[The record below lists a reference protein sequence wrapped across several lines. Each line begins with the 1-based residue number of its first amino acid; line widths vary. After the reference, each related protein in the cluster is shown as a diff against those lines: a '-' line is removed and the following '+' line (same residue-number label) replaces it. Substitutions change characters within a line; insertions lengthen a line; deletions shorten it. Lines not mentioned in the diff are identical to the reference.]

1 MDASVRTSLKNLQG
15 LLDEGFVTQAE
26 FNQRRKAIIDAATTV
41 KPSLADSA
49 ASTSAGK
56 PSVFSRLG
64 DGDATGRTGGGSSSG
79 DKWKHDGFAEL
90 YGGRKV
96 VVQKPSAAAQ
106 IRKPLAG
113 GISKAPKGGD
123 LRARLTGGAD
133 LRAKLSG
140 GAKGPKAAKK
150 LPAKCPW

>member
-90 YGGRKV
+90 YDTDEHQRA
-96 VVQKPSAAAQ
+96 SARMS
-106 IRKPLAG
+106 IVMDLLAG
-113 GISKAPKGGD
+113 HRTPGD
-123 LRARLTGGAD
+123 FMRL
-133 LRAKLSG
+133 S
-140 GAKGPKAAKK
+140 
-150 LPAKCPW
+150 